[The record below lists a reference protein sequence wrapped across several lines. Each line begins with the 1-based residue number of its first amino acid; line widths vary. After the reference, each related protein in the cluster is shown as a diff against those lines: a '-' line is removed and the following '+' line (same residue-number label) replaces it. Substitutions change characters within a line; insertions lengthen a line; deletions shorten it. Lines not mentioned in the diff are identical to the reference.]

1 MKNQNEIRYRAFLDD
16 EYVRGEKDAAD
27 TNGRGSV
34 IPGRKKGK
42 YKGTL
47 QENDK
52 EKANALPKPVTITAL
67 IGTGIGII
75 ISLITQMVAITV
87 ICIFISFFV
96 GLIINAIIKK
106 KSNKLN

>member
-27 TNGRGSV
+27 TNGRPGGPL
-34 IPGRKKGK
+34 PGRKKGK

-52 EKANALPKPVTITAL
+52 EKANALPKTVTIPTL

-75 ISLITQMVAITV
+75 ISLATGMVAITV
-87 ICIFISFFV
+87 LCIFISFII
-96 GLIINAIIKK
+96 GLIINAVAKK
-106 KSNKLN
+106 KAGK